1 MQCLSC
7 KNKNSFE
14 RCKTKSLQGL
24 NFCGIHARS
33 KNKNLWT
40 SMHNLEKPLTRFQ
53 AIYRGWLI
61 RDTLKLSGPG
71 VFKKSI
77 RHNEEDLVTADQV
90 LPTDYFGI
98 LENGK
103 VFWFDI
109 RTIYQWSFQNIEP
122 TNPYT
127 KQLLSIDDR
136 NRLRRLVARR
146 EFFGRKSTHDPDFF
160 KTHDIV
166 RFLVIQL
173 VQVLNENLFVEMP
186 ESYFSELNEFQLVEF
201 SKKITYA
208 SRDWRNSKHPLY
220 NKYYTWLEATYR
232 LIQSD
237 FLRGLIPFLLTTVAI
252 LRNRKIQYDFSFKLM
267 SARSNLI

>member
-7 KNKNSFE
+7 KNKNSLE

-33 KNKNLWT
+33 KIKKLWI
-40 SMHNLEKPLTRFQ
+40 SINILERPLIRFQ

-61 RDTLKLSGPG
+61 RDTLKLAGPG
-71 VFKKSI
+71 VLNKSI

-109 RTIYQWSFQNIEP
+109 RTIYQWSFQHLEP

-127 KQLLSIDDR
+127 KQLLTMDDR
-136 NRLRRLVARR
+136 KRLKRIVARR
-146 EFFGRKSTHDPDFF
+146 EFLGEKLTHDPEFF
-160 KTHDIV
+160 KNYDV
-166 RFLVIQL
+166 PKFLLTQLIQI
-173 VQVLNENLFVEMP
+173 LNENLFAEIP
-186 ESYFSELNEFQLVEF
+186 ESYFFNLNEFQLVEF

-208 SRDWRNSKHPLY
+208 SRDWRTSKHPFF
-220 NKYYTWLEATYR
+220 NKYYSWLEATYR

-237 FLRGLIPFLLTTVAI
+237 FYRGIVPFLLTIVAI
-252 LRNRKIQYDFSFKLM
+252 LRNRKVQYDFSFKLM